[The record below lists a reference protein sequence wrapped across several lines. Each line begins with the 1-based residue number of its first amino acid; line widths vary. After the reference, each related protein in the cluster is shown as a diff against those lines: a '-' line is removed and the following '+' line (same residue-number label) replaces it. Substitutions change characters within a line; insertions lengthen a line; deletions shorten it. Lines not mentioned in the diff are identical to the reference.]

1 MEKTKQMALVYETL
15 LCSPGMAENVKLDMR
30 VSRKALLLLAAA
42 LESQLK
48 GPAEAAAPAVT
59 DYFGSETVE
68 ELEKMVSDILLK
80 SELSGLHSKLKTLQ
94 IG

>member
-1 MEKTKQMALVYETL
+1 MEKTMQMALVYETL

-42 LESQLK
+42 LENQLK
-48 GPAEAAAPAVT
+48 GPGAAHFPLT
-59 DYFGSETVE
+59 EYFGADTVE
-68 ELEKMVSDILLK
+68 ALEKMVSDFLSK

-94 IG
+94 NS

>member
-1 MEKTKQMALVYETL
+1 MEKTNQMALVYETL

-30 VSRKALLLLAAA
+30 ISRKALLLLAAA
-42 LESQLK
+42 LETQLK
-48 GPAEAAAPAVT
+48 AAETGPFSVT
-59 DYFGSETVE
+59 DYFESETVE
-68 ELEKMVSDILLK
+68 ELEKMISDILLK

>member
-1 MEKTKQMALVYETL
+1 MEKTNQMALVYETL

-30 VSRKALLLLAAA
+30 ISRKALLLLAAA
-42 LESQLK
+42 LETQLK
-48 GPAEAAAPAVT
+48 AAETGRFSAT
-59 DYFGSETVE
+59 DYFESETVE
-68 ELEKMVSDILLK
+68 ELEKMISDVLLK

>member
-1 MEKTKQMALVYETL
+1 MQMALVYETL

-48 GPAEAAAPAVT
+48 GQAGAAPAVT